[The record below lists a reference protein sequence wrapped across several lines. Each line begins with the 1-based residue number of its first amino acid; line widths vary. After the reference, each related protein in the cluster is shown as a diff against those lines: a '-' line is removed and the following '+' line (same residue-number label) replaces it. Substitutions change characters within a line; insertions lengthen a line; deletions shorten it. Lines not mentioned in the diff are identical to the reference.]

1 MTNTKIFLIVS
12 TLLFSSCSEGTS
24 HSGLV
29 NHNQKEQ
36 KMVSTKSDKSND
48 NTTSIYKLQ
57 FNNNLSRIK
66 AGDDFTLSF
75 SPKYKYDDS
84 KIVELETIHEQKAHL
99 IIVSEDLEYFNH
111 VHPTRVDNGEYSLQ
125 MNLPYGGS
133 YKLYVEYKP
142 EGSKKITDVFDLEAE
157 GNEKPKMIF
166 NSEKLSFNLKDIS
179 VSLQGA
185 SEIYSGSELQFPVLI
200 MKDGKKI
207 KNGNLDNYLGEKAH
221 AVMIGFSDMEML
233 HIHPMVINDML
244 YLHSNYDD
252 SGIYRLWVQ
261 FKIEGVL
268 HTADFVLYVK
278 PFQHS
283 EKKTTNNQ
291 HNNH

>member
-12 TLLFSSCSEGTS
+12 AFLFGSCSEETS
-24 HSGLV
+24 HSDLV

-36 KMVSTKSDKSND
+36 KMASTKSNKSN
-48 NTTSIYKLQ
+48 NNSTSLYKLQ
-57 FNNNLSRIK
+57 FNNDLSRIK
-66 AGDDFTLSF
+66 AGEDFTLSF

-111 VHPTRVDNGEYSLQ
+111 IHPTMVNNSAYSLQ

-133 YKLYVEYKP
+133 YKLFIEYKP
-142 EGSKKITDVFDLEAE
+142 KDSQKITDGFDLEAE

-166 NSEKLSFNLKDIS
+166 RSEKLSFNHKDIS

-185 SEIYSGSELQFPVLI
+185 SEIYSGSELQLSILI

-207 KNGNLDNYLGEKAH
+207 SSGNLDNYLGEKAH
-221 AVMIGFSDMEML
+221 AVMIGFSDMELL
-233 HIHPMVINDML
+233 HIHPMVINDTL
-244 YLHSNYDD
+244 HLHSNFDN

-261 FKIEGVL
+261 FKIDGVL
-268 HTADFVLYVK
+268 RTADFVLNVK
-278 PFQHS
+278 PSHHS